1 MNKKLYNKGN
11 DYSNS
16 KRWMIFNVIT
26 NLIIIGT
33 FVPVLIIS
41 IKGKSALRI
50 FISIAAL
57 CAGILNLIQEYRK
70 AKRLNDKRTS
80 SI

>member
-33 FVPVLIIS
+33 FIPVLIIS

-57 CAGILNLIQEYRK
+57 CASIFGLIQEYRK
-70 AKRLNDKRTS
+70 AKRLNDKRAS